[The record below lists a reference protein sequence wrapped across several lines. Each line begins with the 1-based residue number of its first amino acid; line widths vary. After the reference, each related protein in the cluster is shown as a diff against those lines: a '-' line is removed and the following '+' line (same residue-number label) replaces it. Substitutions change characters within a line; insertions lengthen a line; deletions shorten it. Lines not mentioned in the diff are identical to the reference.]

1 MSNAQRV
8 KLRKECV
15 KSVEECGT
23 SKWLP
28 VTLVIYGR
36 IVLCCHGYN
45 YNSGSSLTWNSA
57 KRKIIKDIYYWNQ
70 LNVILRL
77 C

>member
-36 IVLCCHGYN
+36 IVLCCHGQTCLQN
-45 YNSGSSLTWNSA
+45 IQLW
-57 KRKIIKDIYYWNQ
+57 IISIEYKLFY
-70 LNVILRL
+70 RL
-77 C
+77 MLLLDWS